1 MTPEEDSGEMILTE
15 RLVDKIQRL
24 KRQRHAV
31 ILAHNYQPGE
41 VQDIADFR
49 GDSLQLSREA
59 AATPAEVIVFCG
71 VRFMAETAAILS
83 PNKTVLLPDLHAGC
97 PMADMITAAQLAE
110 MKAKYPDALV
120 VAYVNSSA
128 EVKAMCD
135 YCCTSG
141 NAVELVE
148 SLPKDRQILFVPD
161 KYLGQF
167 VIDKTGRDMILWPG
181 YCPTHI
187 RIDPADIETLR
198 RRYPDAVV
206 MCHPECAEP
215 VKRLSNEILS
225 TGQMLKF
232 IAKSSARR
240 FIVCTEVGILHTMK
254 TMYPDREFLSM
265 DRAPVCPNM
274 KKITLEK
281 VAWSLEDMQH
291 VITVPEDI
299 RVRAKRALDRM
310 LEILP
315 KGG

>member
-1 MTPEEDSGEMILTE
+1 
-15 RLVDKIQRL
+15 
-24 KRQRHAV
+24 
-31 ILAHNYQPGE
+31 LAHNYQPAE

-59 AATPAEVIVFCG
+59 AATTADIIVFCG

-83 PNKTVLLPDLHAGC
+83 PDKTVLLPDLHAGC
-97 PMADMITAAQLAE
+97 PMADMITACQLAE
-110 MKAKYPDALV
+110 MKAKYPNTLV
-120 VAYVNSSA
+120 VAYVNSPA
-128 EVKAMCD
+128 EVKALCD

-141 NAVELVE
+141 NAVELIE
-148 SLPKDRQILFVPD
+148 SLPKDRKIIFVPD
-161 KYLGQF
+161 KYLGRF

-181 YCPTHI
+181 YCPTHM
-187 RIDPADIETLR
+187 RMDPADIEKLR
-198 RRYPDAVV
+198 NRYPDAVV
-206 MCHPECAEP
+206 MCHSECTEP
-215 VKRLSNEILS
+215 VKQLSHQILS

-232 IAKSSARR
+232 IAKSPARR
-240 FIVCTEVGILHTMK
+240 FIVCTEVGIIHTMK
-254 TMYPDREFLSM
+254 TMYPDREFITLN
-265 DRAPVCPNM
+265 RPPVCPNM

-291 VITVPEDI
+291 VIQVPEDI

>member
-1 MTPEEDSGEMILTE
+1 M
-15 RLVDKIQRL
+15 DKIHRL

-59 AATPAEVIVFCG
+59 AGATAEVIVFCG

-83 PNKTVLLPDLHAGC
+83 PDKTVLLPDLHAGC
-97 PMADMITAAQLAE
+97 PMADMITAEQLTE
-110 MKAKYPDALV
+110 MKRKNPDALV

-128 EVKAMCD
+128 EVKALCD

-141 NAVELVE
+141 NAVELIE
-148 SLPKDRQILFVPD
+148 SLPRDRQIIFVPD
-161 KYLGQF
+161 QYLGQF
-167 VIDKTGRDMILWPG
+167 VIDKTGRNMILWPG
-181 YCPTHI
+181 YCPTHM
-187 RIDPADIETLR
+187 RMDPADIEKLR
-198 RRYPDAVV
+198 DRYPDAVV
-206 MCHPECAEP
+206 MCHPECTEP
-215 VKRLSNEILS
+215 VKRLSHQILS
-225 TGQMLKF
+225 TGQMIKF
-232 IAKSSARR
+232 IVKSAARR
-240 FIVCTEVGILHTMK
+240 FIVCTEVGIIHTMK
-254 TMYPDREFLSM
+254 TMYPDREFITL

-291 VITVPEDI
+291 VIQVPQDI

-310 LEILP
+310 LEIVP